1 MVREHENPPGTT
13 RSGSVTISDVA
24 RMAHVGVAT
33 VSRVLNNSPKV
44 SPKTAAR
51 VRRVLERTKYR
62 PAYAARALARGQTNT
77 IQLIYN
83 THAEKLSMD
92 PVLLSILDVAHAEL
106 QRSGYRLVFSAIKS
120 DFSEVSSGV
129 LHVVEHRVADA
140 ALLVSARM
148 TDAGLERLRGQPL
161 VLLDADGKGIVSSVT
176 NDHYRAMCKAVDM
189 LAERG
194 HRRIGLVW
202 SGAIDQNES
211 ERRRA
216 YHDEM
221 KRRGLPCRPE
231 WEFICETPMRS
242 LRDGLASRD
251 RPTALACTSIP
262 PVPQILDVL
271 AAHGLDVP
279 RDVSLLA
286 VDSAPEG
293 NPALTGPLRPISR
306 HYLQW
311 DSIVHTAMKEVLAV
325 ARGDRRIRHVV
336 LPVPFR
342 DEGSVAPPPVS

>member
-1 MVREHENPPGTT
+1 MTRERAKRPGTT

-51 VRRVLERTKYR
+51 VRRVLEQTKYR
-62 PAYAARALARGQTNT
+62 PAYAARALARGHTNT
-77 IQLIYN
+77 IELLYN
-83 THAEKLSMD
+83 TYAAKLSQD
-92 PVLLSILDVAHAEL
+92 PVLLTILDVAHAEL
-106 QRSGYRLVFSAIKS
+106 QRSGYRLVFSAINTE
-120 DFSEVSSGV
+120 FSEVPSSLLQV
-129 LHVVEHRVADA
+129 IEHRMVDA
-140 ALLVSARM
+140 ALLVTARM

-161 VLLDADGKGIVSSVT
+161 VLLDAHGKGMVSSVT
-176 NDHYRAMCKAVDM
+176 NDHYGAMCEAVEAV
-189 LAERG
+189 AERG

-202 SGAIDQNES
+202 SGETVDNAT
-211 ERRRA
+211 ERYRA

-231 WEFICETPMRS
+231 WEFIYKTPMQS
-242 LRDGLASRD
+242 LRHRLAASD
-251 RPTALACTSIP
+251 RPTALLSTSTHAL
-262 PVPQILDVL
+262 PQLFEAL
-271 AAHGLDVP
+271 AANGLEVP
-279 RDVSLLA
+279 RDVSLLV

-293 NPALTGPLRPISR
+293 SPALTGFVRPVSR

-325 ARGDRRIRHVV
+325 ARGDHRIRHVV

-342 DEGSVAPPPVS
+342 DEGTVAPPPVS